1 MDLITHSLTARQ
13 LHYRHSEFD
22 IVWYSI
28 SPPAQNQCSTSCKI
42 NLTLC
47 LNAFR
52 GEPAS
57 SWFDWHFTPNL
68 NSSADFSTSVGS
80 DLHVV
85 LPTLHPGQGQITKV
99 RVYRMLLN
107 ALFRLAFAMAPDMN
121 SLTLQHKI
129 TRRLILQQARHHTI
143 NSALT
148 DCKLTVSGS
157 ISLSFSLFFSPFH
170 HCTRSLSVTDQY
182 LALPDGPGG
191 FRQGFT
197 CPALLGILTRDHL
210 MSLKGLSP
218 AMAQLPSCLQLLNN
232 FVTLCI
238 ICKLYGKSHNPICT
252 TIAVY
257 HVHTVQA
264 LPISLAATFGI
275 IRLFSFRPVTKM
287 FQFTGFP
294 SHRLCI
300 HLWIV
305 RF

>member
-1 MDLITHSLTARQ
+1 MIW
-13 LHYRHSEFD
+13 YRNTR
-22 IVWYSI
+22 
-28 SPPAQNQCSTSCKI
+28 PAPDQCSTSHKI
-42 NLTLC
+42 NQTLC

-57 SWFDWHFTPNL
+57 SWFDWHFTPNH

-99 RVYRMLLN
+99 RVYLMLLN
-107 ALFRLAFAMAPDMN
+107 ALFKLAFAMAPDIN

-170 HCTRSLSVTDQY
+170 HCTRSLSVTSQY

-191 FRQGFT
+191 FRQGSS
-197 CPALLGILTRDHL
+197 CPALLGIL
-210 MSLKGLSP
+210 
-218 AMAQLPSCLQLLNN
+218 
-232 FVTLCI
+232 
-238 ICKLYGKSHNPICT
+238 
-252 TIAVY
+252 
-257 HVHTVQA
+257 
-264 LPISLAATFGI
+264 
-275 IRLFSFRPVTKM
+275 IRVS
-287 FQFTGFP
+287 
-294 SHRLCI
+294 
-300 HLWIV
+300 
-305 RF
+305 